1 MAHDKNQPQYTESM
15 RLIKEA
21 KKYEGAVLEA
31 GLNLERALDLK
42 IEALNKGRYEEA
54 ARHREKE
61 KSFQVRLRKLLEE
74 KSKQG

>member
-1 MAHDKNQPQYTESM
+1 MAHDKNQPQYAESM

-42 IEALNKGRYEEA
+42 IKALNEGRYEDA

-61 KSFQVRLRKLLEE
+61 KNFQAQLRRLLEE
-74 KSKQG
+74 KSKKG